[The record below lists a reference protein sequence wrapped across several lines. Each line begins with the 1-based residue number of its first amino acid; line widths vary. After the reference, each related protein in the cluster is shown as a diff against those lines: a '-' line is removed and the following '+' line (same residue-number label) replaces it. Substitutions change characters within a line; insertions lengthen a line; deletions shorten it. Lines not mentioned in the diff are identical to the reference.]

1 MFTISNYSYDC
12 LKNCRSRDHGETVA
26 RNVLH
31 RKNASDEKLAA
42 FIAKSCKNFA
52 GIDFEV
58 CGQIILSVI
67 RKLKSF

>member
-1 MFTISNYSYDC
+1 MFTISNYNYDC
-12 LKNCRSRDHGETVA
+12 LKNCRSREHGETVA

-31 RKNASDEKLAA
+31 RKNTTDEKLAA

-58 CGQIILSVI
+58 CAFTLLYLSQ
-67 RKLKSF
+67 